1 MFIVHESA
9 IKHIGN
15 KMQMK
20 IDNDLIL
27 QWEPKINKMLSN
39 IYIQGY
45 DRDDLAQE
53 LRMIVLK
60 AAKLYKPNRNAIF
73 HTYLHTAMVNRLKT
87 LWLQASK
94 KIQSYSLDL
103 ETAEDDNS
111 YRLSDFVKQLDENLD
126 EVEFV
131 DYLDSLKLDKGEK
144 EFLLKK
150 FQNHTMKDIEQ
161 QLKSISDTK
170 IVNGQEVVVNYS
182 IYKVKKSLRN
192 KLNEEK

>member
-1 MFIVHESA
+1 
-9 IKHIGN
+9 
-15 KMQMK
+15 MK

-126 EVEFV
+126 EVEFE
-131 DYLDSLKLDKGEK
+131 DYLD
-144 EFLLKK
+144 
-150 FQNHTMKDIEQ
+150 
-161 QLKSISDTK
+161 
-170 IVNGQEVVVNYS
+170 
-182 IYKVKKSLRN
+182 
-192 KLNEEK
+192 

>member
-1 MFIVHESA
+1 
-9 IKHIGN
+9 
-15 KMQMK
+15 
-20 IDNDLIL
+20 
-27 QWEPKINKMLSN
+27 
-39 IYIQGY
+39 
-45 DRDDLAQE
+45 
-53 LRMIVLK
+53 MIVLK

-150 FQNHTMKDIEQ
+150 FQNY
-161 QLKSISDTK
+161 K
-170 IVNGQEVVVNYS
+170 I
-182 IYKVKKSLRN
+182 
-192 KLNEEK
+192 